1 MGERFS
7 SGLGGRIKRPGILF
21 QSRWPSISRTTG
33 PCGGGAWTGESPP
46 VVCSRARFFD
56 HPVAPA
62 DPRPPS
68 GRRPTTLGPP
78 PWPPARPSD
87 PRPAR
92 PPRPGVHS
100 GCLRCFARPLGSAGP
115 LLVCGL
121 DLWAA
126 SRLYLGGWGHI
137 CLPGPDTSD
146 LGQNEGPRPVQT
158 HTSGDPPVC

>member
-7 SGLGGRIKRPGILF
+7 SGLVGEKGLAYFFKVDGQAFPG
-21 QSRWPSISRTTG
+21 QRARAV
-33 PCGGGAWTGESPP
+33 GGAWTGESPP

-62 DPRPPS
+62 DSRPPS

-158 HTSGDPPVC
+158 HTSGDRPVC